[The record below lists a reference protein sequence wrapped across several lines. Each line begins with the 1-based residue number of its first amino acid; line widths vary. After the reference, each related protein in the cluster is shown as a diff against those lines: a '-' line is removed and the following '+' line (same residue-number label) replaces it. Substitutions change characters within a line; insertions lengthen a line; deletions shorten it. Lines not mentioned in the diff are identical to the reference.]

1 MKAMNYRTLVKKIN
15 EMEKG
20 DEFWVNSINLSEKSI
35 LALRNFIQTGVIQP
49 DEKELQ
55 ENIVEEYIED
65 FKTGKRILPQMLYIK
80 L

>member
-49 DEKELQ
+49 DEKEIQ

-65 FKTGKRILPQMLYIK
+65 FKTGKRIFPQMLYIK

>member
-35 LALRNFIQTGVIQP
+35 LALRNFIRTCVIQP